1 MKRILE
7 FISQYLQTEG
17 GRDYLKNIS
26 EENDIEK
33 IKERFEE
40 FKRYSVLLRKKNF
53 LLPDFKKLEAGTSIS
68 KYFVWFRNY
77 LRDVIEIRR
86 EIENL
91 KEDADSYLPFD
102 YEILSFYQKLEMTFD
117 DEGNIKDT
125 ASQILR
131 EIREKK
137 RELYQEIERKIKI
150 SIEKFKKENILRDEE
165 IYYKEGRFTICLK
178 TLPQNVKLIAY
189 SRSGESY
196 FVEPE
201 DIVIFNSKFRHYED
215 MEKEE
220 ERKILNQIFS
230 EYNDLK
236 EEISELVYYISKLD
250 YYTSLFLFTN
260 KISGEIPQFGK
271 EKKFKLINTYHPL
284 LKIKLQNKCVPYT
297 IEIPE
302 KESVLLVTGPNG
314 GGKTTF
320 LETIYLLIEMIKR
333 GIPVPSSSQSYFY
346 IPEKIFMAGF
356 EERSKIEEGFSSF
369 TLYLEEIKKSLSES
383 FQDKLV
389 LLDEFMGNTD
399 PEEGGNLGVGILR
412 EYRDKNIK
420 TICATHNDKIKSY
433 LREEKGVLISAFT
446 LDLDVLSPTYKI
458 ELMKISPSYAL
469 LVARKCNLP
478 ESIFEKMPEST
489 EIIDRIYRMK
499 AEIDKEKKELEK
511 ERENLK
517 KEREKLESEYKKE
530 LKRKIEEWS
539 KEINKILKEFEEKKD
554 KRILKK
560 AIQRIEEKKTEV
572 EERIPSRLEIGN
584 FYSVKESSVKGKLLE
599 IKGDKAVLDVK
610 GKKMEV
616 PVSYLREPTE
626 EKIQKE
632 IDINLYSIPLPSRVL
647 SIRGMEKEEAEELV
661 ERFLYDARAAG
672 YNEVRIVHGEGK
684 GILKKMVFDVIK
696 NIDFVEEY
704 FHPSWNEGGDG
715 VTVIR
720 FKKT

>member
-1 MKRILE
+1 MKRILD

-17 GRDYLKNIS
+17 GFNYLKDLK
-26 EENDIEK
+26 EENEIEK

-40 FKRYSVLLRKKNF
+40 FKRYSLLLRKRNF
-53 LLPDFKKLEAGTSIS
+53 SLPDFKKLDPGTSIS

-91 KEDADSYLPFD
+91 KEDSDFYLPLD
-102 YEILSFYQKLEMTFD
+102 YEILSFYQKLERTFD

-125 ASQILR
+125 ASQTLR

-137 RELYQEIERKIKI
+137 RDVYREIERKIKV
-150 SIEKFKKENILRDEE
+150 SIEKYKRENILRDEE

-178 TLPQNVKLIAY
+178 TLPQNVILVAY

-201 DIVIFNSKFRHYED
+201 DIVNFNTKFKHYED

-236 EEISELVYYISKLD
+236 EEIADLSYYISKLD
-250 YYTSLFLFTN
+250 YFTALFLSTN
-260 KISGEIPQFGK
+260 KIGGEIPQFGK
-271 EKKFKLINTYHPL
+271 ERKFKLINAYHPL
-284 LKIKLQNKCVPYT
+284 LKIKLQSKCVPYN
-297 IEIPE
+297 IEFSE
-302 KESVLLVTGPNG
+302 ENNVLLVTGPNG

-320 LETIYLLIEMIKR
+320 LEAIYLLIGMIKR
-333 GIPVPSSSQSYFY
+333 GIPVSSSSQSYFY
-346 IPEKIFMAGF
+346 IPDKIFMAGF

-369 TLYLEEIKKSLSES
+369 TLYLEEIRKSFSES
-383 FQDKLV
+383 FKDKLV

-412 EYRDKNIK
+412 EYRDRNIK

-433 LREEKGVLISAFT
+433 LRGEKGILISAFT
-446 LDLDVLSPTYKI
+446 LDLDILSPTYKI
-458 ELMKISPSYAL
+458 EVMKVSPSYAL
-469 LVARKCNLP
+469 LVARKCLLP
-478 ESIFEKMPEST
+478 ESIFEKMPETT
-489 EIIDRIYRMK
+489 EIIDKIYRMK
-499 AEIDKEKKELEK
+499 SEIEKEKKELEK
-511 ERENLK
+511 EREILK

-530 LKRKIEEWS
+530 LKRKIEEWN
-539 KEINKILKEFEEKKD
+539 KEINRILKEFEEKKD

-560 AIQRIEEKKTEV
+560 VVKKIEEANSEIG
-572 EERIPSRLEIGN
+572 ERIPSRLEIGN
-584 FYSVKESSVKGKLLE
+584 FYSVKESSVSGKLLE
-599 IKGDKAVLDVK
+599 IKGNKAVLEVN

-616 PVSYLREPTE
+616 PMSYLREPTK
-626 EKIQKE
+626 EKLQKV

-661 ERFLYDARAAG
+661 ERFIYDARAAG
-672 YNEVRIVHGEGK
+672 YNEIRIVHGEGK

>member
-1 MKRILE
+1 MKRILDI
-7 FISQYLQTEG
+7 ISQYLQTEG
-17 GRDYLKNIS
+17 GSNYLKDLK
-26 EENDIEK
+26 EENEIEK

-40 FKRYSVLLRKKNF
+40 FKRYSFLIRKKNF
-53 LLPDFKKLEAGTSIS
+53 SLPDFKKLDPGTSIS

-77 LRDVIEIRR
+77 LRNVIEIRR

-91 KEDADSYLPFD
+91 QEDADFYLPLD

-125 ASQILR
+125 ASQTLR

-137 RELYQEIERKIKI
+137 RDVYREIERKIKV
-150 SIEKFKKENILRDEE
+150 SIEKYKRENILRDEE
-165 IYYKEGRFTICLK
+165 IYYKEGRFTVCLK
-178 TLPQNVKLIAY
+178 TLPQNVILVAY

-201 DIVIFNSKFRHYED
+201 DIVTLNSKFRHYED
-215 MEKEE
+215 IEKEE

-236 EEISELVYYISKLD
+236 EEISDLYYHISKLD
-250 YYTSLFLFTN
+250 YFTALFLFTYE
-260 KISGEIPQFGK
+260 IRGEIPQFGK
-271 EKKFKLINTYHPL
+271 EKRFKLINAYHPL
-284 LKIKLQNKCVPYT
+284 LKIKLEDKCVPYT
-297 IEIPE
+297 IEFTE
-302 KESVLLVTGPNG
+302 ENDVLLVTGPNG

-320 LETIYLLIEMIKR
+320 LETVYLFIEMIKR

-346 IPEKIFMAGF
+346 IPDKIFMAGF

-369 TLYLEEIKKSLSES
+369 TLYLEEIKKSFSES
-383 FQDKLV
+383 FKDKLV

-412 EYRDKNIK
+412 EYRDRNIK

-433 LREEKGVLISAFT
+433 LREEKGILISGFT
-446 LDLDVLSPTYKI
+446 LDFDNLSPTYKI
-458 ELMKISPSYAL
+458 EVMKVSPSYAL
-469 LVARKCNLP
+469 LVAKKSGLP

-489 EIIDRIYRMK
+489 EIIDRIYRMRS
-499 AEIDKEKKELEK
+499 EIEKEKKELEK
-511 ERENLK
+511 ERESLK
-517 KEREKLESEYKKE
+517 KEREKLESDYKKE

-539 KEINKILKEFEEKKD
+539 KEINRILKEFEEKRD

-560 AIQRIEEKKTEV
+560 AIQKVEEIKSEIEEK
-572 EERIPSRLEIGN
+572 IPSKLEIGN
-584 FYSVKESSVKGKLLE
+584 IYTVKESSVSGKLLE
-599 IKGDKAVLDVK
+599 IKGDKAILEVK

-616 PVSYLREPTE
+616 PLNYLREKEE
-626 EKIQKE
+626 EKVQKE
-632 IDINLYSIPLPSRVL
+632 IDINLYSITLPSRVL

-661 ERFLYDARAAG
+661 ERFIYDARAAG
-672 YNEVRIVHGEGK
+672 YKEVRIVHGEGK

-696 NIDFVEEY
+696 NIDFIKEY

-720 FKKT
+720 FKKV